1 MRRQADL
8 AERRA
13 LVSTSFGPSEDDVV
27 ALTHMAKARNMRES
41 QYNDLQFQMM
51 SNSATKEMNRKN
63 QYDEETVEANA
74 NHQALV
80 RAKETNIQ
88 NRTDLKMSMKD
99 QLDLNSKN
107 RQQEKEASDVYKKQI
122 AV

>member
-1 MRRQADL
+1 
-8 AERRA
+8 
-13 LVSTSFGPSEDDVV
+13 
-27 ALTHMAKARNMRES
+27 
-41 QYNDLQFQMM
+41 MM

-107 RQQEKEASDVYKKQI
+107 RQ
-122 AV
+122 